1 MKKLL
6 AAALAAFMIVSLAAC
21 AKAPAQPEPQP
32 EASAAE
38 PAQPS
43 AQTEPAPDSSDD
55 NVVHITPNQSPSNA
69 EDTADWLDEPETVQ
83 LDLEEVVSCC
93 YTLPHLTLSSQEAT
107 DAANAAFEQLSQNF
121 QTYAHETVYP
131 DAQAKQA
138 MGFVN
143 GGYSVEPADGAL
155 LIHYTLSVSYSTES
169 SDTRLK
175 HDYRVDLSTGA
186 VTQLDES

>member
-1 MKKLL
+1 MKKLF
-6 AAALAAFMIVSLAAC
+6 AAALAAFLIVSLAAC

-32 EASAAE
+32 EASAVE

-43 AQTEPAPDSSDD
+43 AQTEPVPETSDE
-55 NVVHITPNQSPSNA
+55 NVIHITPNQSQSDSG
-69 EDTADWLDEPETVQ
+69 EDAGWLDEPETVQ
-83 LDLEEVVSCC
+83 LDLEEAVSCC
-93 YTLPHLTLSSQEAT
+93 YTLPHLTLSSQEAS

-121 QTYAHETVYP
+121 QVYARETVYP

-138 MGFVN
+138 MGFLN

-169 SDTRLK
+169 SDTQLK
-175 HDYRVDLSTGA
+175 HDYHVDLDTGE
-186 VTQLDES
+186 VTQLDEP

>member
-6 AAALAAFMIVSLAAC
+6 AAALAAFLIVSLAAC
-21 AKAPAQPEPQP
+21 AKTPVQSEPQP
-32 EASAAE
+32 EPSTVQ

-43 AQTEPAPDSSDD
+43 AQPEPATESSDD
-55 NVVHITPNQSPSNA
+55 NVIHITPNQSQSDPDDS
-69 EDTADWLDEPETVQ
+69 ADWIDEPETVQ

-121 QTYAHETVYP
+121 QAYARETVYP

-138 MGFVN
+138 MGFLN

-169 SDTRLK
+169 SDTQLK

-186 VTQLDES
+186 VTQQDEP